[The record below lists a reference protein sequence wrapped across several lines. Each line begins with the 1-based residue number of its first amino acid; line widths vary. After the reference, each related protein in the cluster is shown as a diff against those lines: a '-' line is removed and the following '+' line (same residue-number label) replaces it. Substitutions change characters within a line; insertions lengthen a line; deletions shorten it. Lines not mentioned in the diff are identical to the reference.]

1 MMKYQD
7 SYKNKAKK
15 GKKRQKKDPRKGRG
29 APTFITILP
38 LILACLIFYNKVLVR
53 GEDLLNTLIQV
64 AIIIVVLNVLIEIG
78 WKIYYTQVLLGADI
92 KKLDAMTGE
101 EFELYLAA
109 QYKKH
114 GFKVQTT
121 PKTCDFGADL
131 LLVDPKTNLKICIQ
145 AKRYRGLV
153 GEEAV
158 QQTISGKN
166 YYDCDKAMII
176 TNSHYTDAAKKLAK
190 KCDIAMIDRF
200 TLGTSKMYTFKG
212 EENT

>member
-1 MMKYQD
+1 MKYQN
-7 SYKNKAKK
+7 SYKNNAKT
-15 GKKRQKKDPRKGRG
+15 GKKKQKKDTRKGRG
-29 APTFITILP
+29 APVIITILP
-38 LILACLIFYNKVLVR
+38 MILAGIIFYNKVLVR
-53 GEDLLNTLIQV
+53 GADTLSTLIQV
-64 AIIIVVLNVLIEIG
+64 TLIVVILNVLIEIV
-78 WKIYYTQVLLGADI
+78 WKSYYTHVLLGADI
-92 KKLDAMTGE
+92 KKIDVMSGE

-131 LLVDPKTNLKICIQ
+131 ILIDPKTKQKICVQ

-158 QQTISGKN
+158 QQTLSGKN

-200 TLGTSKMYTFKG
+200 TLGTNKMYTFKG
-212 EENT
+212 EEQK